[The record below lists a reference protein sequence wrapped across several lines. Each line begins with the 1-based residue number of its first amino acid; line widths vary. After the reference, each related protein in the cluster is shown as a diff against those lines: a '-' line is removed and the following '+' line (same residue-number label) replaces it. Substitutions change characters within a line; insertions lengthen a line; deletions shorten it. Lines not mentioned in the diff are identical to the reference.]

1 MFERFTRHAI
11 EMLILCA
18 IVVGLAV
25 MLWNAIPGIIKI
37 IVIALIVGGFISMLK
52 GK

>member
-11 EMLILCA
+11 EMIVLCFIVLVIA
-18 IVVGLAV
+18 IGI
-25 MLWNAIPGIIKI
+25 WKAIPGIIKI
-37 IVIALIVGGFISMLK
+37 AAVVLVIAGFISMLK